1 MSLSTQAIDRLFQR
15 LSATYGA
22 HWTRQWADVPMTDIK
37 TVWSH
42 ELSMFSDNLK
52 AIGWALENLPDYC
65 PNLMQFKTLCK
76 QAPKPDYKHLESPK
90 APLDLVDS
98 EILKMVKT
106 LVEPQKDKDYKA
118 WAKRLKARDEAGEVL
133 SPHQIWSYKTALEL
147 LPKPKYGQ

>member
-52 AIGWALENLPDYC
+52 AIGWALEHLPDNC
-65 PNLMQFKTLCK
+65 PNLMQFKSLCK

-90 APLDLVDS
+90 APLDLVDN
-98 EILKMVKT
+98 EILQMVKT

-118 WAKRLKARDEAGEVL
+118 WARKLKARDEAGDKL
-133 SPHQIWSYKTALEL
+133 SAHQVWSYKTALEL
-147 LPKPKYGQ
+147 LPKRV